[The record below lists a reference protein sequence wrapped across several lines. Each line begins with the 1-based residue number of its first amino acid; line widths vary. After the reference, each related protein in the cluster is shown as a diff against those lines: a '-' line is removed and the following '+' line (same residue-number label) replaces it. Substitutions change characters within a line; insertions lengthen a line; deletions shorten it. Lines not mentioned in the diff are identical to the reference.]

1 MKPETFRKR
10 LEVLRQRAVDAQP
23 MPPTPVIYAEA
34 GESNEDARQRAGV
47 DPGRFCVIV
56 HTIDASTPR
65 DAP

>member
-1 MKPETFRKR
+1 MRPETFRKR

-23 MPPTPVIYAEA
+23 MAPTPVIYLED
-34 GESNEDARQRAGV
+34 GESDDEARVRCGV

-56 HTIDASTPR
+56 HTVDASTQR